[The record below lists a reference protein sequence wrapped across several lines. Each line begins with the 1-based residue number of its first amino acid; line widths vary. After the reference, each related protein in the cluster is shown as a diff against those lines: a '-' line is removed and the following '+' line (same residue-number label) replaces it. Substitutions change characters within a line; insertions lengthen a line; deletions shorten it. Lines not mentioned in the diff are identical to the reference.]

1 MLKQKRYM
9 NLFVIP
15 LIGLM
20 LISCTKGSPSD
31 SEAEEIIHD
40 FWEGDYEYTV
50 YSKHGEGSEQ
60 SHGEVKGK
68 LISDP
73 YQQYEQAADA
83 SETQGIVEQYWYMQ
97 GENVV
102 YNMKMSVSNRP
113 DCWTTFESG
122 AKGSDMYIKEDL
134 AFTFDREETV
144 SGRKVCV
151 YRTQFEE
158 EHVADY
164 SQLPEEDGKVPEKFT
179 LPFTMVMEY
188 YIDFTEKEV
197 VRIRLDGTDSARAAE
212 IANLMYSGMTQEE
225 AEEEFR
231 ENGSEETYEV
241 IYDIK
246 NFNGAVEI
254 DPPEDLKE
262 L

>member
-1 MLKQKRYM
+1 MLKQKRYR
-9 NLFVIP
+9 NLFVIS

-102 YNMKMSVSNRP
+102 
-113 DCWTTFESG
+113 
-122 AKGSDMYIKEDL
+122 
-134 AFTFDREETV
+134 
-144 SGRKVCV
+144 
-151 YRTQFEE
+151 
-158 EHVADY
+158 
-164 SQLPEEDGKVPEKFT
+164 
-179 LPFTMVMEY
+179 
-188 YIDFTEKEV
+188 
-197 VRIRLDGTDSARAAE
+197 
-212 IANLMYSGMTQEE
+212 
-225 AEEEFR
+225 
-231 ENGSEETYEV
+231 
-241 IYDIK
+241 
-246 NFNGAVEI
+246 
-254 DPPEDLKE
+254 
-262 L
+262 

>member
-1 MLKQKRYM
+1 MLKQKRYR
-9 NLFVIP
+9 NLFVIS

-20 LISCTKGSPSD
+20 LISCTRGSPSD

-40 FWEGDYEYTV
+40 FWERDYEYTV
-50 YSKHGEGSEQ
+50 YSKHGEGSERF
-60 SHGEVKGK
+60 HEEVKGK

-73 YQQYEQAADA
+73 YQQYEQAVDA

-113 DCWTTFESG
+113 DYWTTFESG

-151 YRTQFEE
+151 PHAVRRGTCCGLFPT
-158 EHVADY
+158 AGGGWK
-164 SQLPEEDGKVPEKFT
+164 SSGKVYAS
-179 LPFTMVMEY
+179 LY
-188 YIDFTEKEV
+188 
-197 VRIRLDGTDSARAAE
+197 DGHG
-212 IANLMYSGMTQEE
+212 ILH
-225 AEEEFR
+225 
-231 ENGSEETYEV
+231 
-241 IYDIK
+241 
-246 NFNGAVEI
+246 
-254 DPPEDLKE
+254 
-262 L
+262 